1 MVVIYDVCQFTRF
14 NDWSVI
20 YLSKIYG
27 EIAGIRKS
35 ILNRLE
41 ELYEFTIPFGQVIT
55 SELAQQMVTLTTDLN
70 REIAIYI
77 SRRGQITCVAVG
89 DIYTV
94 VLPEIDGRRSSNR
107 LSGIRCIHTHPSGD
121 TELSGVDVASLKEMR
136 FDLMAALGSKDGVI
150 QAGFGIITNIEKD
163 NFNTQTVGPLSL
175 EEFIELDITYLTAQI
190 ERQLDL
196 NTKTSAIE
204 ETERAILVGLEKQ
217 GKWAIIDS
225 LKELAQLA
233 ETAGAEVLGMT
244 WQKRE
249 RPDSALFIGRGKV
262 QELSLLRQE
271 KNANLI
277 IFDDE
282 LSPAQQRNLEKAL
295 GIKVLDRT
303 ALILDICALRARS
316 HEGKLQVE
324 LAQLRYNLPRL
335 GGQGLVLSRLGGGI
349 GTRGP
354 GETKLEVDRRRIR
367 DRVSDITQ
375 QIEQIKKQRNLHRK
389 RRENTRIPTVALVGY
404 TNAGKSTLLNTLTA
418 SDVLAEDKLFA
429 TLDPT
434 TRHITLPNG
443 QQALLTDTVGFI
455 QKLPHQLIAAF
466 RATLEEVIQADIL
479 LHVID
484 ASHPQYQEQSHAVYQ
499 VLRELKVD
507 TKQLITVFNKG
518 DKLEDQSIKDQL
530 LKKENSVI
538 ISALSGTGTNT
549 LLLLIENFIK
559 QQTIE
564 MHLLIPY
571 NDSGVI
577 AKLYDIANVH
587 STEYREDGIY
597 VVISLPPDQM
607 SYFSTYAIGAELS

>member
-1 MVVIYDVCQFTRF
+1 MST
-14 NDWSVI
+14 
-20 YLSKIYG
+20 IYG
-27 EIAGIRKS
+27 ETTGIRKS
-35 ILNRLE
+35 FLKRLE
-41 ELYEFTIPFGQVIT
+41 ELYEAAIPSGQVIT
-55 SELAQQMVTLTTDLN
+55 SELMEKMMGITEELN
-70 REIAIYI
+70 REIVVYI
-77 SRRGQITCVAVG
+77 NRRGQITCVAVG
-89 DIYTV
+89 DVYTV
-94 VLPEIDGRRSSNR
+94 VLPDIDGRRSNNR

-121 TELSGVDVASLKEMR
+121 SELSGVDVASLKEMR
-136 FDLMAALGSKDGVI
+136 FDLMAALGRKDGLI
-150 QAGFGIITNIEKD
+150 QVSFGIITEIENDKYNTD
-163 NFNTQTVGPLSL
+163 NVGPLTA

-196 NTKTSAIE
+196 NTKTSNIVE
-204 ETERAILVGLEKQ
+204 SERALLVGLERQGKW

-249 RPDSALFIGRGKV
+249 RPDSALFIGKGKV

-282 LSPAQQRNLEKAL
+282 LSPAQQRNLEKIL
-295 GIKVLDRT
+295 GIKVLDRA
-303 ALILDICALRARS
+303 ALILDIFAQRARS

-324 LAQLRYNLPRL
+324 LAQLRYSLPRL

-354 GETKLEVDRRRIR
+354 GETKLEVDKRRIR
-367 DRVSDITQ
+367 DRVNDIMQ
-375 QIEQIKKQRNLHRK
+375 QIEQIKKQRTLQRK
-389 RRENTRIPTVALVGY
+389 RRENTRIPTIALVGY

-434 TRHITLPNG
+434 TRHMTLPNG

-484 ASHPQYQEQSHAVYQ
+484 ASHPQYQEQSHAVFQ
-499 VLRELKVD
+499 VLHDLKVD
-507 TKQLITVFNKG
+507 TKQLITIFNKG
-518 DKLEDQSIKDQL
+518 DKIDNQEVIGQL
-530 LKKENSVI
+530 LKQENSVI
-538 ISALSGTGTNT
+538 ISALSGNGIDK
-549 LLLLIENFIK
+549 LLLLIEDFIK
-559 QQTIE
+559 QQTVE
-564 MHLLIPY
+564 MYLLIPY
-571 NDSGVI
+571 NDSGII
-577 AKLYDIANVH
+577 AKLYDLTNVH
-587 STEYREDGIY
+587 SAEYREDGIY
-597 VVISLPPDQM
+597 VVISLPPDQIN
-607 SYFSTYAIGAELS
+607 YFNTYAVGAE

>member
-1 MVVIYDVCQFTRF
+1 
-14 NDWSVI
+14 
-20 YLSKIYG
+20 LSTIYG
-27 EIAGIRKS
+27 ETTGIRKS
-35 ILNRLE
+35 FLNRLE
-41 ELYEFTIPFGQVIT
+41 ELYEATIPFGQVIT
-55 SELAQQMVTLTTDLN
+55 SELMQKMIELTADLN
-70 REIAIYI
+70 REIVVYI
-77 SRRGQITCVAVG
+77 NRRGQITCVAVG
-89 DIYTV
+89 DVYTV
-94 VLPEIDGRRSSNR
+94 VLPDIDGRRSSNR

-150 QAGFGIITNIEKD
+150 QVSFGIITDIENGKYNTENI
-163 NFNTQTVGPLSL
+163 GPLAV

-196 NTKTSAIE
+196 NTKTSIIAE
-204 ETERAILVGLEKQ
+204 SERALLVGLERQ

-303 ALILDICALRARS
+303 ALILDIFAQRARS

-375 QIEQIKKQRNLHRK
+375 QIEHIKKQRNLHRK
-389 RRENTRIPTVALVGY
+389 RRENTRIPTISLVGY

-418 SDVLAEDKLFA
+418 SEVLAEDKLFA

-434 TRHITLPNG
+434 TRHIILPNG

-484 ASHPQYQEQSHAVYQ
+484 ASHHQYKEQSHAVFQ
-499 VLRELKVD
+499 VLHELNAD
-507 TKQLITVFNKG
+507 TKQLITIFNKG
-518 DKLEDQSIKDQL
+518 DKIDSQEMVSQL
-530 LKKENSVI
+530 LKTENSVI
-538 ISALSGTGTNT
+538 ISALARSGIDK
-549 LLLLIENFIK
+549 LLSVIEDFIK
-559 QQTIE
+559 KQTVE
-564 MHLLIPY
+564 MYLLIPY
-571 NDSGVI
+571 NDSGII
-577 AKLYDIANVH
+577 AKLYDVSNVH

-597 VVISLPPDQM
+597 VVISLPPEQT
-607 SYFSTYAIGAELS
+607 SYFNTYAIGAE

>member
-1 MVVIYDVCQFTRF
+1 MTT
-14 NDWSVI
+14 
-20 YLSKIYG
+20 IYG
-27 EIAGIRKS
+27 EVNGIRKS
-35 ILNRLE
+35 IINRLE

-55 SELAQQMVTLTTDLN
+55 SELAQKLIDLTDDLN
-70 REIAIYI
+70 RELVVYI
-77 SRRGQITCVAVG
+77 TRKGQVTCVAVG
-89 DIYTV
+89 DVYTV
-94 VLPEIDGRRSSNR
+94 TLPEIDGRRSANR
-107 LSGIRCIHTHPSGD
+107 LSGIRCIHTHPSGE
-121 TELSGVDVASLKEMR
+121 TELSGVDIASLKEMR
-136 FDLMAALGSKDGVI
+136 FDLMAALGRKDEMI
-150 QAGFGIITNIEKD
+150 QASFGIITNIEND
-163 NFNTQTVGPLSL
+163 QFNTQMIGPLSM

-196 NTKTSAIE
+196 NTKTSAIA
-204 ETERAILVGLEKQ
+204 ETERALLVGLERQ
-217 GKWAIIDS
+217 GKWRITDS

-244 WQKRE
+244 WQKRD

-262 QELSLLRQE
+262 QEISLLRQE

-303 ALILDICALRARS
+303 ALILDIFAQRARS

-367 DRVSDITQ
+367 ERVSDITR
-375 QIEQIKKQRNLHRK
+375 QIEYIKKQRNLHRK
-389 RRENTRIPTVALVGY
+389 RRETTRIPTIALVGY
-404 TNAGKSTLLNTLTA
+404 TNAGKSTLLNLLTA
-418 SDVLAEDKLFA
+418 SEVLAEDKLFA

-434 TRHITLPNG
+434 TRNITLANG
-443 QQALLTDTVGFI
+443 QQALITDTVGFI

-479 LHVID
+479 LHVVD
-484 ASHPQYQEQSHAVYQ
+484 VSHPQYQEQSHAVFQ
-499 VLRELKVD
+499 VLHELNVD
-507 TKQLITVFNKG
+507 IKQLITIFNKV
-518 DKLEDQSIKDQL
+518 DKIEDPNSVSAL
-530 LKKENSVI
+530 LKTENSVM
-538 ISALSGTGTNT
+538 ISALHGHGIEG
-549 LLLLIENFIK
+549 LLLLIENTIK
-559 QQTIE
+559 QKTIE

-571 NDSGVI
+571 DESNVI
-577 AKLYDIANVH
+577 AKLYDISNVH

-597 VVISLPPDQM
+597 VSISLSPDQTN
-607 SYFSTYAIGAELS
+607 YFIRYAIGVEQE